1 MCIRDRTWGNLTT
14 ASGLNGSSS
23 WGSKTRSLFGCI
35 GSNSPNNNVNT
46 VDYLNTQSTGNAL
59 DFGDLTYKPDNNATA
74 SNSIRGLCMGGNDS
88 GNKNTICYCT
98 IATTGNFADFGDLY
112 NTQQEMSATSN
123 PIRSV
128 INRNAEVWS
137 VTIMTLGNSVD
148 FGTLT
153 VARDHNSMMSN
164 AHGGL

>member
-1 MCIRDRTWGNLTT
+1 
-14 ASGLNGSSS
+14 
-23 WGSKTRSLFGCI
+23 
-35 GSNSPNNNVNT
+35 
-46 VDYLNTQSTGNAL
+46 
-59 DFGDLTYKPDNNATA
+59 
-74 SNSIRGLCMGGNDS
+74 MGGNDS

-164 AHGGL
+164 AHGVL